1 MRASYRTDGLA
12 HNIKSAHVPNAL
24 GKAYYRNELTD
35 HELLSTPV
43 YLWLFVRFRA
53 LSAKQDRARRLASS
67 AVSGPASVRLCHFS
81 VNGL

>member
-35 HELLSTPV
+35 HELHNPEGRVHAWKEPTTYP
-43 YLWLFVRFRA
+43 
-53 LSAKQDRARRLASS
+53 
-67 AVSGPASVRLCHFS
+67 
-81 VNGL
+81 

>member
-67 AVSGPASVRLCHFS
+67 LFGNQEVHSLAAKMCIG
-81 VNGL
+81 